1 MCNYRL
7 CVQQIGFLAKSEI
20 QWKRP
25 HIVSHDWLLQE
36 LKILI
41 RISEQAIGVYTT
53 VESTVQQ
60 VRYIL
65 LLYFLYGIV

>member
-1 MCNYRL
+1 MRATDRIFGEIGNSMEKASHSFSRL
-7 CVQQIGFLAKSEI
+7 ASSRIE
-20 QWKRP
+20 
-25 HIVSHDWLLQE
+25 DTY
-36 LKILI
+36 I